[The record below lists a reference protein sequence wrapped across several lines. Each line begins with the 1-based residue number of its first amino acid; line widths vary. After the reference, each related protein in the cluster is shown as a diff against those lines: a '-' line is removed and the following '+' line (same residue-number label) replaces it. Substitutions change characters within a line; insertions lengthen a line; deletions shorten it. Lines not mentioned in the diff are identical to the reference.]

1 MTFYF
6 HQLIY
11 QIGFWFTWLLIPI
24 IVEVLPA
31 IRYFFKLLRMA
42 HTKKI
47 VNQPL
52 KMPIVSIILPVYNS
66 AETLYSCIESIYH
79 STYSKDLIQVIV
91 VNNHSTD
98 NSFDEYKRAQWQ
110 FKNLRIQWMDTDQGK
125 AQALNAA
132 IYSSIGR
139 YIVNLDTDGMLQAE
153 ALTNLVLYFENNPG
167 IDAATG
173 TILTQ
178 KNLIDATKKWRLW
191 ALQANEYFEY
201 AQSFLAGRS
210 IESNKNQLFTMS
222 GAFSAFRRDAL
233 VTTFLYNVNTVGEDT
248 DMTFQLRD
256 RLGKKV
262 GFCFNAIFYVE
273 PISGLA
279 ELYLQRQRWQRGEI
293 EVAQNFMQNKLE
305 VRHFFKNFMISRL
318 MIDHTFIFP
327 RLIWMIGLFVLVFF
341 GYSPVVIGLSILFMY
356 LLYMAYSLMNFINVT
371 LLLKEFKVERNYF
384 KSKWWVIL
392 TLPLYNMLCSL
403 IRFIGIINTI
413 TQSASWQTRKFNDE
427 MGAIKKVIIKDYR
440 NTKEDRGNE

>member
-1 MTFYF
+1 M
-6 HQLIY
+6 
-11 QIGFWFTWLLIPI
+11 G
-24 IVEVLPA
+24 
-31 IRYFFKLLRMA
+31 
-42 HTKKI
+42 
-47 VNQPL
+47 
-52 KMPIVSIILPVYNS
+52 VSS
-66 AETLYSCIESIYH
+66 
-79 STYSKDLIQVIV
+79 
-91 VNNHSTD
+91 
-98 NSFDEYKRAQWQ
+98 
-110 FKNLRIQWMDTDQGK
+110 
-125 AQALNAA
+125 
-132 IYSSIGR
+132 
-139 YIVNLDTDGMLQAE
+139 
-153 ALTNLVLYFENNPG
+153 
-167 IDAATG
+167 
-173 TILTQ
+173 
-178 KNLIDATKKWRLW
+178 
-191 ALQANEYFEY
+191 
-201 AQSFLAGRS
+201 
-210 IESNKNQLFTMS
+210 
-222 GAFSAFRRDAL
+222 
-233 VTTFLYNVNTVGEDT
+233 
-248 DMTFQLRD
+248 
-256 RLGKKV
+256 
-262 GFCFNAIFYVE
+262 NAIFYVE

-327 RLIWMIGLFVLVFF
+327 RLIWMIGLFVLLFF